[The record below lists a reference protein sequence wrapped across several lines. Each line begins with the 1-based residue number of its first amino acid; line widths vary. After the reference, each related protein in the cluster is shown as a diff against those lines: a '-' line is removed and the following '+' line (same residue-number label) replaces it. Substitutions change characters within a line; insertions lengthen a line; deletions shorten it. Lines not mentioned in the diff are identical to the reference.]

1 MDGYIIFLKEKIEIR
16 HLINEKWQRK
26 LLHSHLSKVQT
37 TRSRSGPHYI
47 RPPGPRAMQQQ
58 KLLPIHGWIM
68 DNPQPQGIRQ
78 NNGRTLLLDWEGT
91 ATGHAA
97 ASCKPATPTP
107 SMCPSE
113 SDPPGV
119 AGGTWLSCP
128 YRVWEAPAGCP

>member
-1 MDGYIIFLKEKIEIR
+1 MKSGKENCYIHISAKYK
-16 HLINEKWQRK
+16 QRG
-26 LLHSHLSKVQT
+26 LVLVHT
-37 TRSRSGPHYI
+37 TSGHQDPV
-47 RPPGPRAMQQQ
+47 QQQ

-68 DNPQPQGIRQ
+68 DNPHPQGIRQ
-78 NNGRTLLLDWEGT
+78 SNGRTLLLDWEGT